1 VYNKRDILKVRTLV
15 SVVLAVW
22 LLILIKKIIIREEN
36 NVVWIAAWFSS
47 GVHSF

>member
-1 VYNKRDILKVRTLV
+1 LV

-36 NVVWIAAWFSS
+36 DVVWIGWFSS